1 MSKKTH
7 EAALAFVDQTKVAWA
22 GSSLHVGRLQARE
35 VDLKLSSGAKAVF
48 LTNIFTNDGRKC
60 PDLWINTSHK
70 ACSHTRPDSL
80 PVCTDPVEFRSGESQ
95 VVS

>member
-7 EAALAFVDQTKVAWA
+7 EALLAFVEQTMAEWA
-22 GSSLHVGRLQARE
+22 SSSPHVGRLRARE

-48 LTNIFTNDGRKC
+48 LTNIYTNDGRKC
-60 PDLWINTSHK
+60 QDLWINTSHK